1 MNRILTYAGALLAAL
16 LLATTSMGAEE
27 PLQFDSPEQEA
38 RFNDLASE
46 LRCLVCQNQTL
57 SDSDAPLAQD
67 LRSEIFAMMAQ
78 GKSDDEIKAFMVER
92 YGDFVLY
99 RPPLQTNTLVLW
111 LAPLLLLAVGGLV
124 TARAVRRRAAQLEA
138 EEAAEDSEGQA

>member
-1 MNRILTYAGALLAAL
+1 MNRILTALLAAL
-16 LLATTSMGAEE
+16 LLATTTMGAEE
-27 PLQFDSPEQEA
+27 PLQFDNPEQEA

>member
-1 MNRILTYAGALLAAL
+1 MNRMLTHAGALLAAL
-16 LLATTSMGAEE
+16 LLATTTMATEE

>member
-16 LLATTSMGAEE
+16 LLATTTMATEE

>member
-1 MNRILTYAGALLAAL
+1 MNRMLTHAGALLAAL
-16 LLATTSMGAEE
+16 LLATTTMATEE

-138 EEAAEDSEGQA
+138 EEVAEDSEGQA

>member
-1 MNRILTYAGALLAAL
+1 MNRMLTHAGALLAAL
-16 LLATTSMGAEE
+16 LLATTTMATEE
-27 PLQFDSPEQEA
+27 PLRFDSPEQEA

-138 EEAAEDSEGQA
+138 EEVAEDSEGQA

>member
-1 MNRILTYAGALLAAL
+1 MSKWVLLVGLLTMGLW
-16 LLATTSMGAEE
+16 TSAVGAEE
-27 PLQFDSPEQEA
+27 PLQFESAQQEA
-38 RFNDLASE
+38 RFNELASE

-67 LRSEIFAMMAQ
+67 LRSEIYQMMAQ

-99 RPPLQTNTLVLW
+99 RPPFQTNTVVLW
-111 LAPLLLLAVGGLV
+111 LAPLLLLLIGGWV

-138 EEAAEDSEGQA
+138 EETATDSDERSP